1 MGIQR
6 RISPEGST
14 GVTVD
19 TNFNAYVTSSIS
31 NSLVVL
37 EPDGRQGRQL
47 ISSDAGLKYQTGI
60 YFDKSKNSLL
70 VTDWYGPLFMSDIC

>member
-6 RISPEGST
+6 RISLERST

-19 TNFNAYVTSSIS
+19 NNHNAYVTSSIS

-47 ISSDAGLKYQTGI
+47 ISSNDGLKYPTGI

-70 VTDWYGPLFMSDIC
+70 VTDWYGLAFLYHIC